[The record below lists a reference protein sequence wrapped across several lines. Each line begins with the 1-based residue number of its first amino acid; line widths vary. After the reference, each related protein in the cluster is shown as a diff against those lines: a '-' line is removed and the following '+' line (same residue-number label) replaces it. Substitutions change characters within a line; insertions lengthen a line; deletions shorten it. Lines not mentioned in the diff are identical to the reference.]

1 MHVYLESIC
10 GMHLGAQHGTGL
22 HIVSSIVRLVEE
34 SVSLTLVQILER
46 FTVIFD
52 RKRQVVVKRME

>member
-1 MHVYLESIC
+1 MHAYLESVC
-10 GMHLGAQHGTGL
+10 GVHLGTQHDTRL

-46 FTVIFD
+46 FTVLFD